1 MQGKVIGNIIKL
13 VQQYKKPVIIMAG
26 NCTLNEAELD
36 VLQVHSLKTINE
48 IANNFEDAIKNTAIY
63 LEKMAANIILEKP

>member
-1 MQGKVIGNIIKL
+1 
-13 VQQYKKPVIIMAG
+13 MAG